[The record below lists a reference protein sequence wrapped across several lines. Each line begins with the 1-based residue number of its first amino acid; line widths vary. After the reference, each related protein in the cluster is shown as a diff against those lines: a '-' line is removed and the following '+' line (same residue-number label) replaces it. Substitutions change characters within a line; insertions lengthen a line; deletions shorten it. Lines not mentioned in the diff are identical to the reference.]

1 VFTSLLC
8 PIDFSEHSEQ
18 ALKVAVKLA
27 AAVRAHLTLVTVT
40 DPLLDAAARAAGTAD
55 TIAAQTQAELKA
67 TFDRVAGGGP
77 VPVIDVAL
85 AVAVGKPAEEIVR
98 RAAECGADLIVMGT
112 HGRGAAQRWLMGSTT
127 ERVLH
132 HSPVPV
138 LVVPLP
144 RQ

>member
-8 PIDFSEHSEQ
+8 PIDFSEHSDE
-18 ALKVAVKLA
+18 ALKVAIRLA
-27 AAVRAHLTLVTVT
+27 AASHAHLTLITVT

-55 TIAAQTQAELKA
+55 TIATQTQTELRA
-67 TFDRVAGGGP
+67 TFDRVSGGGP
-77 VPVIDVAL
+77 APVVAV
-85 AVAVGKPAEEIVR
+85 AVAVGKPADEILKC
-98 RAAECGADLIVMGT
+98 AADCGTDLIVMGT

-132 HSPVPV
+132 RSPVPV

-144 RQ
+144 RP

>member
-27 AAVRAHLTLVTVT
+27 AASHARLTLITVT
-40 DPLLDAAARAAGTAD
+40 DSLLDAAARAAGTAD
-55 TIAAQTQAELKA
+55 TIAAQTQAALRA
-67 TFDRVAGGGP
+67 TFDRVSGGGP
-77 VPVIDVAL
+77 GPVAAV
-85 AVAVGKPAEEIVR
+85 AVAVGRPAEEILKC
-98 RAAECGADLIVMGT
+98 AADCGADLIVMGT

-132 HSPVPV
+132 RSPVPV

-144 RQ
+144 RP